1 MSKRLFAVTA
11 LAALLGTSAFAAD
24 MPLKAPPPPAV
35 ASGNWYFWIDGMYEN
50 VGLPS
55 YGLGF
60 HNIGI
65 GSQADLGPAQS
76 FDQRLDGAG
85 VRGAL
90 GYMLPGSNIR
100 FEIGGFYVAAQG
112 SSSEATTL
120 AAGAAPVLLNG
131 ATPGS
136 TTGGFLCNGAGG
148 FTCTTAGTLSASYDA
163 WQINGKIAADR
174 KYGVATISPFVTLF
188 AGNTHNNDSLSQAF
202 TQFQAGTV
210 FRTGSYSAS
219 TALNWTD
226 AGGSVGLNVSVPVTT
241 ALTFAV
247 GGWVGG
253 ASRTVSLSGSDVS
266 SFPTIVNFNGASA
279 VSASDSRGVFL
290 ANAEASLAYAFRPNL
305 FLRGFGGINYD
316 GSVPGI
322 MGPSF
327 SGPLDAQTSHT
338 GAGITYA
345 AETSYYAGGG
355 FELRF

>member
-1 MSKRLFAVTA
+1 MNQRRLFFAA
-11 LAALLGTSAFAAD
+11 LAALLGTPAFAAD
-24 MPLKAPPPPAV
+24 MPLKAPPAAV

-60 HNIGI
+60 HNVGI
-65 GSQADLGPAQS
+65 GSQADLGPAQN
-76 FDQRLDGAG
+76 FEQRLDGAG

-90 GYMLPGSNIR
+90 GYMLPGSNVKV
-100 FEIGGFYVAAQG
+100 EIGGFYVAAKG

-120 AAGAAPVLLNG
+120 AAGATPVLLNG
-131 ATPGS
+131 STPGS
-136 TTGGFLCNGAGG
+136 VTGGFLCNGAGG
-148 FTCTTAGTLSASYDA
+148 FTCTTAGTLSANYDA

-174 KYGVATISPFVTLF
+174 RFGIFTITPSLTVFG
-188 AGNTHNNDSLSQAF
+188 GNTHNSDSFSQAF
-202 TQFQAGTV
+202 TQFAAGAV

-226 AGGSVGLNVSVPVTT
+226 AGGSLGLNVSVPVST

-247 GGWVGG
+247 GGWIGG
-253 ASRTVSLSGSDVS
+253 ASRTVSLSGSDAS
-266 SFPTIVNFNGASA
+266 IFPTTAGFNGASA
-279 VSASDSRGVFL
+279 VSANDSRGVFL
-290 ANAEASLAYAFRPNL
+290 ANAEASLAYALRPNL
-305 FLRGFGGINYD
+305 TLRGFGGINYD

-322 MGPSF
+322 AGPSF

-355 FELRF
+355 FEFRF